1 MAGRSMP
8 VAGCEGR
15 RRTAAEQAL
24 DAGRRALVRAGDV
37 VQKAETR
44 ATDAAVAL
52 TKASE
57 EHANALAAAAAA
69 DIAPPPNPKR
79 QAREVEADAQDELA
93 AAQAAHATVK
103 ARLGNLEDESRAAAA
118 MVTVAAD
125 MVVRSHA
132 SEVLMEAEALAARLR
147 GLRCI
152 LCFMESPEVS
162 ASDTLSTPRR
172 DPLSEDWQFAL
183 RQYGRTEP
191 TDARETTGKSSVR
204 ETRGSP
210 RPRPRCRSF

>member
-1 MAGRSMP
+1 
-8 VAGCEGR
+8 
-15 RRTAAEQAL
+15 
-24 DAGRRALVRAGDV
+24 
-37 VQKAETR
+37 
-44 ATDAAVAL
+44 
-52 TKASE
+52 
-57 EHANALAAAAAA
+57 
-69 DIAPPPNPKR
+69 
-79 QAREVEADAQDELA
+79 
-93 AAQAAHATVK
+93 
-103 ARLGNLEDESRAAAA
+103 
-118 MVTVAAD
+118 
-125 MVVRSHA
+125 
-132 SEVLMEAEALAARLR
+132 MEAEALAARLR